1 MSQPCPLPLFL
12 KLLVTG
18 YKQELKRE
26 LNLLRNFAVSFGLLS
41 MLTGLGGFY
50 YYGFTYGG
58 PAVVIWGWILV
69 VSMTLTIALSMAE
82 ICSSLPSAGGV
93 YYWSVSAGGLRVRMR
108 VRVCKQAGVFQQGG
122 KLLCR
127 ELPLTTLCAPPHP
140 HPLCTSGC
148 PGWQERPPL
157 RLDCWLVQPAGA
169 GNTVSKVVHV
179 ASLVGR
185 GADAE
190 SGRI

>member
-1 MSQPCPLPLFL
+1 MNPSVAHTRPPP
-12 KLLVTG
+12 TAG

-93 YYWSVSAGGLRVRMR
+93 YYWSVSAGVAADADE
-108 VRVCKQAGVFQQGG
+108 QA
-122 KLLCR
+122 
-127 ELPLTTLCAPPHP
+127 
-140 HPLCTSGC
+140 SGFLH
-148 PGWQERPPL
+148 QR
-157 RLDCWLVQPAGA
+157 A
-169 GNTVSKVVHV
+169 GNAV
-179 ASLVGR
+179 
-185 GADAE
+185 
-190 SGRI
+190 